1 MMPVITRAP
10 RSVYESV
17 TVSGWA
23 HITVAEKVPAP
34 ADGCSVSCTS
44 IAWLPEP
51 TLDGVE
57 ARGVGVGWGVRD
69 AVVDAVA
76 VAVAVAVADARR
88 AGVGRGATVDGG
100 YVGMPGE
107 EVRSGVL
114 AVLVTG
120 STAAS
125 VEGERNAEYPVRVA
139 VTTST
144 QTTATSSGTH
154 VHGGTRRRRPDRCR
168 PN

>member
-23 HITVAEKVPAP
+23 VITVAEKVPAP
-34 ADGCSVSCTS
+34 ANGCSVSCVS
-44 IAWLPEP
+44 MAWLPEP

-69 AVVDAVA
+69 TVVDAA
-76 VAVAVAVADARR
+76 AVAVADARR
-88 AGVGRGATVDGG
+88 AGVGGGATVDSR
-100 YVGMPGE
+100 YVGVAGD
-107 EVRSGVL
+107 EVRSEVL

-120 STAAS
+120 STA
-125 VEGERNAEYPVRVA
+125 
-139 VTTST
+139 
-144 QTTATSSGTH
+144 
-154 VHGGTRRRRPDRCR
+154 
-168 PN
+168 

>member
-1 MMPVITRAP
+1 
-10 RSVYESV
+10 
-17 TVSGWA
+17 
-23 HITVAEKVPAP
+23 
-34 ADGCSVSCTS
+34 VSCTS

-57 ARGVGVGWGVRD
+57 TRGVGVGVGWGVSD
-69 AVVDAVA
+69 AVVPAVA
-76 VAVAVAVADARR
+76 VTDARR
-88 AGVGRGATVDGG
+88 AGVDAGATVDAG
-100 YVGMPGE
+100 YVGTPGE
-107 EVRSGVL
+107 EVRSAVL
-114 AVLVTG
+114 AVLLTG

-144 QTTATSSGTH
+144 ETTATSSGTH

>member
-69 AVVDAVA
+69 TVVDAA
-76 VAVAVAVADARR
+76 AAVADARR
-88 AGVGRGATVDGG
+88 AGVGGGATVDSR
-100 YVGMPGE
+100 YVGVAGD
-107 EVRSGVL
+107 EVRSEVL

-120 STAAS
+120 STAAF
-125 VEGERNAEYPVRVA
+125 VEGDRNAEYPVRVA